1 MMHRDNQIKISEYSR
16 LYDILI
22 PQNHL
27 FRQINDLVDFTF
39 VYDWIS
45 KMYSW
50 GVGRNSEDPV
60 RLLKYLMLKPMYKL
74 SDEDLV
80 ERSRYDMSFKYFLG
94 YSPEDDVIC
103 SSTLT
108 KFRKLRLVDEES
120 LNALLSK
127 SVELAINAG
136 VIKSK
141 EIIVDST
148 HTQARFHHLNPVEA
162 LRTAARNLRKAVYET
177 DASMK
182 EKMPAKPTGFHLE
195 KEIAYCKELLAIIES
210 EERLKVQGGI
220 KEKFNYLNEMVS
232 DNLDDMSCSK
242 DEDARIGHKTADTSF
257 YGYKH
262 HIAMTEEGIVT
273 AVKVTSGDKVDGP
286 ELIGLIEQTRQNGVE
301 VEQVIGDTA
310 YSLKDN
316 LDYAENN
323 DIQLISK
330 LHPLVSRGNRKSED
344 QFQYNKDAKMFV
356 CPEGHLAISK
366 TRRHNKQEHRKE
378 NPRMVYYF
386 DIEKCKN
393 CPRRDGCYKEG
404 AKSKSYSVSITSEIQ
419 SKQKEF
425 QESDAFKTY
434 YRKRYKIE
442 QKNADLKNNHGLDK
456 AESSGI
462 HAMKIQGIT
471 TLFFENIHQIIKL
484 KGKK

>member
-1 MMHRDNQIKISEYSR
+1 MMYEDNQLKISEYSK

-22 PQNHL
+22 PRDHL

-39 VYDWIS
+39 VYDWIGDT
-45 KMYSW
+45 YSW
-50 GVGRNSEDPV
+50 GMGRNSEDPI

-74 SDEDLV
+74 SDADLV

-108 KFRKLRLVDEES
+108 KFRKLRLVNEES

-141 EIIVDST
+141 GIIVDST
-148 HTQARFHHLNPVEA
+148 HTQSRFRHLNPVEA
-162 LRTAARNLRKAVYET
+162 LRNTAKNLRRAVYEI
-177 DASMK
+177 DESMK
-182 EKMPAKPTGFHLE
+182 EKMPAKPSGFHLE
-195 KEIAYCKELLAIIES
+195 KEIAYCKELLTVIEN
-210 EERLKVQGGI
+210 EERLNALSGI
-220 KEKFNYLNEMVS
+220 KEKCNYLSEMVT
-232 DNLDDMSCSK
+232 DNLEEMSCSK
-242 DEDARIGHKTADTSF
+242 DEDARIGHKTAETSF

-262 HIAMTEEGIVT
+262 HIAMTEEGIIT

-286 ELIGLIEQTRQNGVE
+286 ELIELIKTTKQNGVE

-310 YSLKDN
+310 YSLKEN
-316 LDYAENN
+316 LDYSDENG
-323 DIQLISK
+323 IQLVSK
-330 LHPLVSRGNRKSED
+330 LHPLVSRGTRKGED
-344 QFQYNKDAKMFV
+344 QFLYNKDAKMFV
-356 CPEGHLAISK
+356 CPEGHMATK
-366 TRRHNKQEHRKE
+366 KYRRHNKQEHRKE
-378 NPRMVYYF
+378 NPRMVYEF

-393 CPRRDGCYKEG
+393 CPRREGCYKEG
-404 AKSKSYSVSITSEIQ
+404 AKSKSYSVSITSETQ
-419 SKQKEF
+419 SKQKAF
-425 QESDAFKTY
+425 QESDEFKLH

-442 QKNADLKNNHGLDK
+442 QKNADLKNNHGLNR

-471 TLFFENIHQIIKL
+471 ALFFENIHQIIKL
-484 KGKK
+484 KGK